1 MRFTDLIEE
10 KKAGKALTKEEISW
24 WIKSYVKGK
33 IPDYQVSALLMAIV
47 FRGMNEEETLN
58 LTLEMMH
65 SGDILDL
72 SSINGVTVDKHSTG
86 GVGDKTSLVLGPLA
100 ASCGVKMAKMS
111 GRGLGFTGGTI
122 DKLESI
128 PGFSTVMPRDHFL
141 RQVNRIGFAIV
152 GQTGNL
158 VPADKKL
165 YALRDVTGTVNSIP
179 LIASSIMSKKLA
191 AGSQVILLDV
201 KYGSGAFMKTKEDA
215 RRLAGTMIRIGEGAG
230 RRMTAMITDMQ
241 TPLGCAIGNRLEVM
255 EAVQTLAGGGPA
267 DLKELCMAGGRL
279 LLTRSG
285 LAADAE
291 EADRKLEQALSSG
304 AALEKLAQMVHA
316 QGGDESCIYHP
327 EKLLQAPHRTALV
340 SPAGG
345 WVVREDALT
354 LGEAA
359 MRLGAGRAKK
369 DDRIDPDAGIV
380 LQVKPGQQIE
390 EGQPLAYVY
399 HRDLLTEEWTRH
411 VMSAFE
417 IGSEKPETVPLIEE
431 VLE

>member
-128 PGFSTVMPRDHFL
+128 PSFSTVMPRDHFL

-152 GQTGNL
+152 GQSGNL